1 MANGNIPHD
10 TNARNSYAA
19 FLAAKAP
26 RPMAIGIEPGEMPA
40 HLFDYQALCV
50 KFALRR
56 GRAAIF
62 LGTGLGK
69 TRIQL
74 EWAKQSAAASNN
86 HALILAPLAVG
97 WQIAEEGQS
106 LGYDV
111 RTVRGADEVR
121 PGINVCNY
129 DRLDMLDTEAF
140 GAVSLDESSIIKNLT
155 GATTRAL
162 IRSFDG
168 ARFRLACT
176 ATPAPNDHMELGT
189 HAEFLG
195 VMQSNEMLSRW
206 FKNDTSTASQSWRLK
221 RHAEADFWDWVAS
234 WAVCA
239 DSPDDLGFDGSRHI
253 LPPLQQFRHHVQAE
267 HKPQDGTLFGADLSA
282 TTMHATKRRTAGTR
296 ADIVRKLV
304 ADEPDE
310 SWLLWC
316 DSDAEADALLA
327 AIPDAVEVRGSHSP
341 ERKEATLAD
350 FVHGRARYL
359 IAKPSACGFGLN
371 FQHCARAAFIGR
383 TFSYEQWYQAVRRC
397 WRFGQ
402 MRAVHVHIVVAEGED
417 QIGRV
422 VERKASEH
430 AKMKAAMA
438 SAMKRSQASEV
449 QTKVPYLPT
458 HETRL
463 PSWL

>member
-1 MANGNIPHD
+1 MD
-10 TNARNSYAA
+10 TLSPDYAA

-26 RPMAIGIEPGEMPA
+26 RPRAVGIEPGPIPA
-40 HLFDYQALCV
+40 HLFDYQAHCAQ
-50 KFALRR
+50 FALRR

-74 EWAKQSAAASNN
+74 EWARQAAEASNDC
-86 HALILAPLAVG
+86 ALILAPLAVG
-97 WQIAEEGQS
+97 WQIAEEGQG

-111 RTVRGADEVR
+111 RVVRDAAEVG

-129 DRLDMLDTEAF
+129 DRLDGLDPDAF
-140 GAVSLDESSIIKNLT
+140 GAVSLDESSIIKNLS

-162 IRSFDG
+162 IRAFDG
-168 ARFRLACT
+168 TRFRLACT

-206 FKNDTSTASQSWRLK
+206 FKNDTATASQTWRLK
-221 RHAEADFWDWVAS
+221 RHAEADFWDWVSS

-239 DSPDDLGFDGSRHI
+239 DSPEDLGFDGSRHV
-253 LPPLQQFRHHVQAE
+253 LPPMQQFRHHVQAE

-296 ADIVRKLV
+296 ADIVRGLV
-304 ADEPDE
+304 EAEPGE
-310 SWLLWC
+310 PWLLWC
-316 DSDAEADALLA
+316 DSDAEADALMA
-327 AIPDAVEVRGSHSP
+327 AVPGAVEVRGSHPP

-350 FVHGRARYL
+350 FVQGRARYL
-359 IAKPSACGFGLN
+359 VAKPSACGFGLN
-371 FQHCARAAFIGR
+371 FQHCARMAFIGR

-402 MRAVHVHIVVAEGED
+402 TRPVHVHIVVAEGEE

-422 VERKASEH
+422 VDRKAGDH
-430 AKMKAAMA
+430 AKMKQAMAAAMRRA
-438 SAMKRSQASEV
+438 SAVSVQMKI
-449 QTKVPYLPT
+449 PYSPK

-463 PSWL
+463 PAWLCA